1 MSSAPFRRI
10 IEATAPDFW
19 RLWYVGLIVSTVRW
33 LETIVVGVVVYQ
45 RTDSAFLVSM
55 MTMLRLL
62 PMSLF
67 GVFLGALAE
76 RFDRARTLL
85 IVLLLMSVTSAVLAV
100 LDRIGELEVWHL
112 ALASFING
120 CGWCTDNPVRR
131 VMMGEVVGREQ
142 MGTAMS
148 LDVGATNASRMLGPA
163 VGGFLLVETGIQ
175 GAFVLSVVM
184 YCTTLWA
191 VATIRS
197 RIPRSAES
205 GAVLAR
211 IAEGLAL
218 VRTDKRLIGVL
229 VVTVIY
235 NVFAWPFTS
244 MIPVIGRD
252 RLQLGPDGVGLLAT
266 MDGVGAFAGALFLAL
281 WLIPKWYG
289 RAYLGGVVCYLIAVA
304 VFALVQSPV
313 LAGAAL
319 LVTGLGGAGF
329 ATMQATLVYLAAPA
343 EMRSRLL
350 GVLTVCI
357 GTGPI
362 GFLWLGW
369 LADRIGAH
377 HATAVTAVL
386 GLLVLAATSRWWK
399 EI

>member
-1 MSSAPFRRI
+1 VSSAPFRRI

>member
-1 MSSAPFRRI
+1 MRNASFRRI
-10 IEATAPDFW
+10 VDVSAPDFW
-19 RLWYVGLIVSTVRW
+19 RLWYVGFIVSTVRW
-33 LETIVVGVVVYQ
+33 LETIVVGVFVYQ

-62 PMSLF
+62 PMGLF
-67 GVFLGALAE
+67 GVFLGAAVE
-76 RFDRARTLL
+76 RFDRGRTLL
-85 IVLLLMSVTSAVLAV
+85 IVVLLMSGTSAVLVV
-100 LDRIGELEVWHL
+100 LDRIGQLEVWHL
-112 ALASFING
+112 ALASFVNG

-142 MGTAMS
+142 VGIAMS

-163 VGGFLLVETGIQ
+163 FGGFLLVETGIQ
-175 GAFVLSVVM
+175 GAFILNVLM
-184 YCTTLWA
+184 YGTALWA
-191 VATIRS
+191 ILTIRS
-197 RIPRSAES
+197 RFPHSQGS

-218 VRTDKRLIGVL
+218 VRSDRRLIGVL

-252 RLQLGPDGVGLLAT
+252 RLHLGPEGVGLLAT
-266 MDGVGAFAGALFLAL
+266 MDGVGAFAGALLLAL
-281 WLIPKWYG
+281 WLLPKWYG
-289 RAYLGGVVCYLIAVA
+289 RAYLGGVVCYLVA
-304 VFALVQSPV
+304 VVLFALLQSPA

-329 ATMQATLVYLAAPA
+329 ATMQTTLVYLAAPP

-357 GTGPI
+357 GTGPV

-369 LADRIGAH
+369 LADRIGAPD
-377 HATAVTAVL
+377 ATAVTAVL
-386 GLLVLAATSRWWK
+386 GLLALAATSRWWK

>member
-1 MSSAPFRRI
+1 MSNSPFRRMV
-10 IEATAPDFW
+10 EAGAPDFW
-19 RLWYVGLIVSTVRW
+19 RLWYVGLILSIVRW
-33 LETIVVGVVVYQ
+33 LETVAVGIVVYQ

-62 PMSLF
+62 PMGLF

-76 RFDRARTLL
+76 RFDRGRTLL
-85 IVLLLMSVTSAVLAV
+85 LVVLLMICTSAILAV
-100 LDRIGELEVWHL
+100 LDRTGQLEIWHL

-120 CGWCTDNPVRR
+120 CGWSTDNPVRR
-131 VMMGEVVGREQ
+131 VMMGEIVGRER

-148 LDVGATNASRMLGPA
+148 LDVGAGNATRMIGPA
-163 VGGFLLVETGIQ
+163 LGGFLLAWTGIQ
-175 GAFVLSVVM
+175 GAFILSVLM
-184 YCTTLWA
+184 YCTAFWA
-191 VATIRS
+191 VLAVRS
-197 RIPRSAES
+197 RIPRTAGS
-205 GAVLAR
+205 GAVLAQ

-229 VVTVIY
+229 VVTVVY
-235 NVFAWPFTS
+235 NIFAWPFTS

-252 RLQLGPDGVGLLAT
+252 RLHLGPEGVGLLAS
-266 MDGVGAFAGALFLAL
+266 MDGIGAFVGALLLAL
-281 WLIPKWYG
+281 WLTPRWYG
-289 RAYLGGVVCYLIAVA
+289 RAYLGGVICYLIMV
-304 VFALVQSPV
+304 VIFALVQSPA

-319 LVTGLGGAGF
+319 LLTGLGGAGF
-329 ATMQATLVYLAAPA
+329 ATMQATLVYLAAPP
-343 EMRSRLL
+343 EMRSRIL

-369 LADRIGAH
+369 LADRIGSH
-377 HATAVTAVL
+377 NATAVTGIL
-386 GLLVLAATSRWWK
+386 GLLAMAATWRWWK